1 MSNDKVYVFD
11 FTVKRPSTS
20 TELLTSKTFKEIV
33 DNYIY
38 EQKKKQ
44 TDVYEFI
51 KLNFG
56 NNQSEKLT
64 NLCQLLLKTSYIE
77 LQKSFEYLSN
87 KQVLLKIADG
97 LYDQWR
103 KNQRYVLLED
113 SLTNDR
119 YELLEAID
127 RFSRLVISTY
137 RDVYENILGT
147 SQRIYRE
154 LPSGANA
161 GFLITKTTFDLP
173 NELSAFNNSFYIK
186 SMMIKPPF
194 LVHTKSNTRKGV
206 FKEKNNPITKIDSN
220 NYLSIGVKIGG
231 SLGLCYISKNYLYYV
246 IGIGNLFELATP
258 DEANKEK
265 PEFYM
270 IFGYEDEHIKECY
283 YYKLNDGTY
292 VGVCPDTPEIDYFGY
307 VKKMILTLHNLNR
320 INNNE
325 LPIHGA
331 GIKIKKTD
339 GTSIVFAILGDSGAG
354 KSETLEALKSLNY
367 DEIADVVTLFDDMGT
382 MVNINGKLYI
392 KGTETGAFVRLD
404 DLDKSYSIKSID
416 RAIYFNPESIN
427 SRLVIPMSTYLE
439 SSTLYPIDAF
449 LLADNYSEGETLIK
463 YTDKEKA
470 IADFIEGKRMTMQTT
485 SEKGIVSTFFANPFG
500 PVQEEEKTRKIIESF
515 FEILYKTNVKVLRI
529 RTRLSYERKEGPE
542 KAAKEIYN
550 ELIK

>member
-161 GFLITKTTFDLP
+161 GFLITKTTFDSP

-206 FKEKNNPITKIDSN
+206 FKEKNYPITKIDSN

-231 SLGLCYISKNYLYYV
+231 SLGLCYISKKYLDYV
-246 IGIGNLFELATP
+246 IGI
-258 DEANKEK
+258 
-265 PEFYM
+265 
-270 IFGYEDEHIKECY
+270 
-283 YYKLNDGTY
+283 
-292 VGVCPDTPEIDYFGY
+292 
-307 VKKMILTLHNLNR
+307 
-320 INNNE
+320 
-325 LPIHGA
+325 
-331 GIKIKKTD
+331 
-339 GTSIVFAILGDSGAG
+339 
-354 KSETLEALKSLNY
+354 
-367 DEIADVVTLFDDMGT
+367 
-382 MVNINGKLYI
+382 
-392 KGTETGAFVRLD
+392 
-404 DLDKSYSIKSID
+404 SYTWWS
-416 RAIYFNPESIN
+416 
-427 SRLVIPMSTYLE
+427 
-439 SSTLYPIDAF
+439 
-449 LLADNYSEGETLIK
+449 
-463 YTDKEKA
+463 
-470 IADFIEGKRMTMQTT
+470 
-485 SEKGIVSTFFANPFG
+485 
-500 PVQEEEKTRKIIESF
+500 
-515 FEILYKTNVKVLRI
+515 
-529 RTRLSYERKEGPE
+529 
-542 KAAKEIYN
+542 
-550 ELIK
+550 

>member
-161 GFLITKTTFDLP
+161 GFLITKTKFDLP

-231 SLGLCYISKNYLYYV
+231 SLGLCYISKKYLDYV

-307 VKKMILTLHNLNR
+307 VKKMILTFHNLNR

>member
-1 MSNDKVYVFD
+1 
-11 FTVKRPSTS
+11 
-20 TELLTSKTFKEIV
+20 
-33 DNYIY
+33 
-38 EQKKKQ
+38 
-44 TDVYEFI
+44 
-51 KLNFG
+51 
-56 NNQSEKLT
+56 
-64 NLCQLLLKTSYIE
+64 
-77 LQKSFEYLSN
+77 
-87 KQVLLKIADG
+87 
-97 LYDQWR
+97 
-103 KNQRYVLLED
+103 
-113 SLTNDR
+113 
-119 YELLEAID
+119 
-127 RFSRLVISTY
+127 
-137 RDVYENILGT
+137 
-147 SQRIYRE
+147 
-154 LPSGANA
+154 
-161 GFLITKTTFDLP
+161 
-173 NELSAFNNSFYIK
+173 
-186 SMMIKPPF
+186 MMIKPPF

-231 SLGLCYISKNYLYYV
+231 SLGLCYISKKYLDYV

-500 PVQEEEKTRKIIESF
+500 PVQEEEKTRKTIESF

>member
-38 EQKKKQ
+38 EQMKKQ

-206 FKEKNNPITKIDSN
+206 FKEKNYPITEIDSN

-231 SLGLCYISKNYLYYV
+231 SLGLCYISKKYLDYV

>member
-161 GFLITKTTFDLP
+161 GFLITKTKFDLP

-231 SLGLCYISKNYLYYV
+231 SLGLCYISKKYLDYV

-292 VGVCPDTPEIDYFGY
+292 VGVCPDKPEIDYFGY

-367 DEIADVVTLFDDMGT
+367 DEIADVATLFDDMGT

>member
-231 SLGLCYISKNYLYYV
+231 SLGLCYISKKYLDYV

-292 VGVCPDTPEIDYFGY
+292 VCVCPDTPEIDYFGY

-529 RTRLSYERKEGPE
+529 RTRLSYERKDGPE

-550 ELIK
+550 EIIK

>member
-38 EQKKKQ
+38 EQMKKQ

-56 NNQSEKLT
+56 NNQSKKLT

-173 NELSAFNNSFYIK
+173 VELSAFNNSFYIK

-206 FKEKNNPITKIDSN
+206 FKEKNYPITKIDSN

-231 SLGLCYISKNYLYYV
+231 SLGLCYISKKYLDYV

>member
-38 EQKKKQ
+38 EQMKKQ

-173 NELSAFNNSFYIK
+173 VELSAFNNSFYIK

-206 FKEKNNPITKIDSN
+206 FKEKNYPITKIDSN

-231 SLGLCYISKNYLYYV
+231 SLGLCYISKKYLDYV

-382 MVNINGKLYI
+382 MVNINGKLCI

>member
-38 EQKKKQ
+38 EQMKKQ

-206 FKEKNNPITKIDSN
+206 FKGKNNPITKIDSN

-231 SLGLCYISKNYLYYV
+231 SLGLCYISKKYLDYV

>member
-231 SLGLCYISKNYLYYV
+231 SLGLCYISKKYLDYV

-283 YYKLNDGTY
+283 YYKLNDGIY

>member
-77 LQKSFEYLSN
+77 LQKNFEYLSN

-173 NELSAFNNSFYIK
+173 IELSAFNNSFYIK

-220 NYLSIGVKIGG
+220 NFLSIGVKIGG
-231 SLGLCYISKNYLYYV
+231 SLGLCYISKKYLDYV

-500 PVQEEEKTRKIIESF
+500 PVQEEEKTRKIIESL

>member
-20 TELLTSKTFKEIV
+20 TELLTSKTFEEIV

-173 NELSAFNNSFYIK
+173 VELSAFNNSFYIK

-206 FKEKNNPITKIDSN
+206 FKEKNYPITKIDSN

-231 SLGLCYISKNYLYYV
+231 SLGLCYISKKYLDYV

>member
-56 NNQSEKLT
+56 NNQSEQLT

-173 NELSAFNNSFYIK
+173 VELSTFNNSFYIK

-231 SLGLCYISKNYLYYV
+231 SLGLCYISKKYLDYV

-404 DLDKSYSIKSID
+404 DLAKSYSIKSID

>member
-173 NELSAFNNSFYIK
+173 VELSAFNNSFYIK

-206 FKEKNNPITKIDSN
+206 FKEKNNTITKIDSN

-231 SLGLCYISKNYLYYV
+231 SLGLCYISKKYLDYV

>member
-231 SLGLCYISKNYLYYV
+231 SLGLCYLSKKYLDYV

-367 DEIADVVTLFDDMGT
+367 DEVADVVTLFDDMGT

>member
-20 TELLTSKTFKEIV
+20 TELLTSKTFEEIV

-231 SLGLCYISKNYLYYV
+231 SLGLCYISKKYLDYV

>member
-38 EQKKKQ
+38 EQMKKQ

-173 NELSAFNNSFYIK
+173 VELSAFNNSFYIK

-206 FKEKNNPITKIDSN
+206 FKEKNYPITKIDSN

-231 SLGLCYISKNYLYYV
+231 SLGLCYISKKYLDYV

-392 KGTETGAFVRLD
+392 KGTEIGAFVRLD

>member
-20 TELLTSKTFKEIV
+20 TELLTSKTFEEIV

-206 FKEKNNPITKIDSN
+206 FKEKNYPITKIDSN

-231 SLGLCYISKNYLYYV
+231 SLGLCYISKKYLDYV

-382 MVNINGKLYI
+382 MVNINGKLCI

>member
-38 EQKKKQ
+38 EQMKKQ

-77 LQKSFEYLSN
+77 LQKNFEYLSN

-173 NELSAFNNSFYIK
+173 VELSAFNNSFYIK

-206 FKEKNNPITKIDSN
+206 FKEKNYPITKIDSN

-231 SLGLCYISKNYLYYV
+231 SLGLCYISKKYLDYV

>member
-56 NNQSEKLT
+56 NNQSEQLT

-161 GFLITKTTFDLP
+161 GFLITKTTFDSP

-206 FKEKNNPITKIDSN
+206 FKEKNYPITKIDSN

-231 SLGLCYISKNYLYYV
+231 SLGLCYISKKYLDYV

-550 ELIK
+550 EIIK

>member
-38 EQKKKQ
+38 EQMKKQ

-77 LQKSFEYLSN
+77 LQKNFEYLSN

-161 GFLITKTTFDLP
+161 GFLITKTTFDSP

-206 FKEKNNPITKIDSN
+206 FKEKNYPITKIDSN

-231 SLGLCYISKNYLYYV
+231 SLGLCYISKKYLDYV

-367 DEIADVVTLFDDMGT
+367 DEIADVVTIFDDMGT

>member
-38 EQKKKQ
+38 EQMKKQ

-206 FKEKNNPITKIDSN
+206 FKEKNYPITKIDSN

-231 SLGLCYISKNYLYYV
+231 SLGLCYISKKYLDYV

>member
-161 GFLITKTTFDLP
+161 GFLITKTTFDSP

-206 FKEKNNPITKIDSN
+206 FKEKNYPITKIDSN

-231 SLGLCYISKNYLYYV
+231 SLGLCYISKKYLDYV

-258 DEANKEK
+258 NEANKEK

>member
-38 EQKKKQ
+38 EQMKKQ

-161 GFLITKTTFDLP
+161 GFLITKTTFDSP

-206 FKEKNNPITKIDSN
+206 FKEKNYPITKIDSN

-231 SLGLCYISKNYLYYV
+231 SLGLCYISKKYLDYV

>member
-194 LVHTKSNTRKGV
+194 LVHTKSNTRKEV

-231 SLGLCYISKNYLYYV
+231 SLGLCYISKKYLDYV

>member
-38 EQKKKQ
+38 EQMKKQ

-161 GFLITKTTFDLP
+161 GFLITKTKFDLP

-231 SLGLCYISKNYLYYV
+231 SLGLCYISKKYLDYV

-470 IADFIEGKRMTMQTT
+470 IVDFIEGKRMTMQTT

>member
-38 EQKKKQ
+38 EQMKKQ

-173 NELSAFNNSFYIK
+173 VELSAFNNSFYIK

-206 FKEKNNPITKIDSN
+206 FKEKNYPITKIDSN

-231 SLGLCYISKNYLYYV
+231 SLGLCYISKKYLDYV

-292 VGVCPDTPEIDYFGY
+292 VGVCPDTPEIYYFGY

>member
-161 GFLITKTTFDLP
+161 GFLITKTTFDSP

-206 FKEKNNPITKIDSN
+206 FKEKNYPITKIDSN

-231 SLGLCYISKNYLYYV
+231 SLGLCYISKKYLDYV

-382 MVNINGKLYI
+382 MVNINGKLCI

>member
-1 MSNDKVYVFD
+1 
-11 FTVKRPSTS
+11 
-20 TELLTSKTFKEIV
+20 
-33 DNYIY
+33 
-38 EQKKKQ
+38 
-44 TDVYEFI
+44 
-51 KLNFG
+51 
-56 NNQSEKLT
+56 
-64 NLCQLLLKTSYIE
+64 
-77 LQKSFEYLSN
+77 
-87 KQVLLKIADG
+87 
-97 LYDQWR
+97 
-103 KNQRYVLLED
+103 
-113 SLTNDR
+113 
-119 YELLEAID
+119 
-127 RFSRLVISTY
+127 
-137 RDVYENILGT
+137 
-147 SQRIYRE
+147 
-154 LPSGANA
+154 
-161 GFLITKTTFDLP
+161 
-173 NELSAFNNSFYIK
+173 
-186 SMMIKPPF
+186 MMIKPPF

-206 FKEKNNPITKIDSN
+206 FKEKNYPITKIDSN

-231 SLGLCYISKNYLYYV
+231 SLGLCYISKKYLDYV

>member
-161 GFLITKTTFDLP
+161 GFLITKTKFDLP

-231 SLGLCYISKNYLYYV
+231 SLGLCYISKKYLDYV

-339 GTSIVFAILGDSGAG
+339 GTSIVFAILGDSVAG

-550 ELIK
+550 EIIK

>member
-173 NELSAFNNSFYIK
+173 VELSAFNNFFYIK

-231 SLGLCYISKNYLYYV
+231 SLGLCYISKKYLDYV

>member
-20 TELLTSKTFKEIV
+20 TELLTSKTFNEIV

-231 SLGLCYISKNYLYYV
+231 SLGLCYISKKYLDYV

>member
-38 EQKKKQ
+38 EQMKKQ

-173 NELSAFNNSFYIK
+173 VELSAFNNSFYIK

-206 FKEKNNPITKIDSN
+206 FKEKNYPITKIDSN

-231 SLGLCYISKNYLYYV
+231 SLGLCYISKKYLDYV

>member
-194 LVHTKSNTRKGV
+194 LVHTKINTRKGV

-231 SLGLCYISKNYLYYV
+231 SLGLCYISKKYLDYV

>member
-231 SLGLCYISKNYLYYV
+231 SLGLCYISKKYLDYV

-439 SSTLYPIDAF
+439 SSTLYPIDVF

>member
-20 TELLTSKTFKEIV
+20 TELLTSKTFNEIV

-38 EQKKKQ
+38 EKKKKQ

-231 SLGLCYISKNYLYYV
+231 SLGLCYISKKYLDYV

>member
-173 NELSAFNNSFYIK
+173 VELSAFNNSFYIK

-206 FKEKNNPITKIDSN
+206 FKEKNYPITKIDSN

-231 SLGLCYISKNYLYYV
+231 SLGLCYISKKYLDYV

>member
-38 EQKKKQ
+38 EQMKKQ

-231 SLGLCYISKNYLYYV
+231 SLGLCYLSKKYLDYV

-320 INNNE
+320 INNKE